1 MRYRK
6 LGRTNLNIS
15 EIAFG
20 GGRSGGLLID
30 ATENEKEKALGIA
43 KKGGINW
50 IDTAPQYGNGASEEA
65 LGRHLPNFRNHFQ
78 ISTKVRIEKS
88 SNT

>member
-30 ATENEKEKALGIA
+30 ATENEKEKALEIA

-50 IDTAPQYGNGASEEA
+50 IDTAP
-65 LGRHLPNFRNHFQ
+65 
-78 ISTKVRIEKS
+78 
-88 SNT
+88 